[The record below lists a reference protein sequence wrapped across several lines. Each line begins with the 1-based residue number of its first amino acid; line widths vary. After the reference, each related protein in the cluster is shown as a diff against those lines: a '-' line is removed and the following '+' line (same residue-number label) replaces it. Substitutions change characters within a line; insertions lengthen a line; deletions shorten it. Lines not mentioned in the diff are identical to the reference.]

1 MYISIFVTLVAWTT
15 SVLCH
20 WNYNTL
26 IVNGEVAGAPYQYV
40 RRTNNSNTPLQM
52 VNATTMRCNAGAA
65 LGGPLDTETLAVRA
79 GDELG
84 FGVESTFGH
93 PGIQQVYLSRA
104 PGGTAAADYDG
115 AGDWVKI
122 YAATTLANAS
132 WNSGGEGLVWA
143 MRRAHSF
150 RFPLSDQT
158 PPGEYLLR
166 AEGLALHAAHK
177 LDCAQ
182 FYVGCAQIRV
192 TGNGTGR
199 LEPTVKIPGLYNN
212 TTPGVLIP
220 DFWTKITNYTE
231 PGPALWPKGTQT
243 QHVVKQLGD
252 TSKHVSGFRRRV

>member
-1 MYISIFVTLVAWTT
+1 MNISILLFLLAASTT
-15 SVLCH
+15 SVLGH

-26 IVNGEVAGAPYQYV
+26 IVNGQVAGAPYQYV
-40 RRTNNSNTPLQM
+40 RRTNNSNAPLQM
-52 VNATTMRCNAGAA
+52 VNSTDMRCNAGAA
-65 LGGPLDTETLAVRA
+65 LGAPLHTETLTVRA

-84 FGVESTFGH
+84 FGIESTFGH

-104 PGGTAAADYDG
+104 PDDDGTGTAATAADYDG
-115 AGDWVKI
+115 SGDWVKI

-132 WNSGGEGLVWA
+132 FDANGEGLSWA

-150 RFPLSDQT
+150 RFPLSAAT

-192 TGNGTGR
+192 LGNGTGT
-199 LEPTVKIPGLYNN
+199 LEPTVKIPGLYYN

-231 PGPALWPKGTQT
+231 PGPSLWPKGTQT
-243 QHVVKQLGD
+243 QHVVKQLD
-252 TSKHVSGFRRRV
+252 